1 MDNILLSVSLG
12 IFIIA
17 IGVFF
22 FVPDH
27 GHDFLSFSGEKFFS
41 GEVWRIV
48 TFNFVHVDVVHLI
61 GNVIALFI
69 TTLLAIEVGFT
80 KDYFLLL
87 FFVSSMFIA
96 LIEGLILPTLIIAGA
111 SLGLYSVLGGVS
123 YEGRRLIPIYIFVP
137 LIGFSIF
144 LNPVFSSTEKLVQS
158 IFHFF
163 GFISGLVL
171 YFAIVRFINTKRR
184 SILEVA

>member
-12 IFIIA
+12 IFIISA
-17 IGVFF
+17 GVFF
-22 FVPDH
+22 LIGDH
-27 GHDFLSFSGEKFFS
+27 GHEYLSFSGESFFT
-41 GEVWRIV
+41 GDLWRII
-48 TFNFVHVDVVHLI
+48 TFNFVHVDIIHLI

-69 TTLLAIEVGFT
+69 TTLLALEIGFT

-87 FFVSSMFIA
+87 FFVSSTFIA
-96 LIEGLILPTLIIAGA
+96 LIEGLMIPALIIAGA
-111 SLGLYSVLGGVS
+111 SLGVYSVLGGVS

-158 IFHFF
+158 LFHFF
-163 GFISGLVL
+163 AFISGLVL
-171 YFAIVRFINTKRR
+171 YFAVVRFINIKRR
-184 SILEVA
+184 SVLEVA